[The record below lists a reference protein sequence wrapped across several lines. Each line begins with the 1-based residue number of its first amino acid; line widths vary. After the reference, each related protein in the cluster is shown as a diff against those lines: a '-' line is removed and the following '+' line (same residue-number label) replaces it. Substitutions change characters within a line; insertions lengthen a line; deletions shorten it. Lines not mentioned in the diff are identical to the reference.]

1 MTSYCI
7 SLHRKN
13 GSVRLKHEAE
23 LSAMESVWRQIH
35 ALSATHGEPGEYF
48 EVSDESGGIVIRVGV
63 MTTRTVTQSRLRA
76 A

>member
-1 MTSYCI
+1 MTSYSI
-7 SLHRKN
+7 SLHREN
-13 GSVRLKHEAE
+13 GSIRLKHEAD
-23 LSAMESVWRQIH
+23 LSAMEAVWRQIQH
-35 ALSATHGEPGEYF
+35 ISTSVGQPGEYF